1 MRLLKYYDSSLYK
14 QLRDLVPARANATI
28 GILVEPTILE
38 RDKIIIGKKPTF
50 EPQHYTTDLDAMEYI
65 SESAAYRQYEDNINW
80 SAPFGMNKHKMET
93 GSYISASSYHQQL
106 ETDLSFSHP
115 FRVNFHTQE
124 SGSFISASSEYTQLD
139 SKLNFSHP
147 FDVNFHTKESGSFIS
162 SSAIYEDI
170 MSDLNLYDPYG
181 MDNYSKT
188 SGSIISMSADFNSLE
203 APSYTVGQIAA
214 GTGSSPTYLRTIL
227 SRPSLYGIGN
237 ADESGWY
244 GQDYTDATIQLG
256 SQVTIFEEV
265 TMPIYENGAL
275 SYQNY
280 EIEYYYSSS
289 LSASLGLYYSSS
301 FTLSDFDNQWDQ
313 STGTNNLFFEGCVQT
328 DDTTVSDQGNRW
340 YDQTPAVDVTITT
353 PTRLVTTDSPDTPLD
368 VV

>member
-1 MRLLKYYDSSLYK
+1 
-14 QLRDLVPARANATI
+14 
-28 GILVEPTILE
+28 
-38 RDKIIIGKKPTF
+38 
-50 EPQHYTTDLDAMEYI
+50 
-65 SESAAYRQYEDNINW
+65 
-80 SAPFGMNKHKMET
+80 
-93 GSYISASSYHQQL
+93 
-106 ETDLSFSHP
+106 
-115 FRVNFHTQE
+115 
-124 SGSFISASSEYTQLD
+124 
-139 SKLNFSHP
+139 
-147 FDVNFHTKESGSFIS
+147 
-162 SSAIYEDI
+162 
-170 MSDLNLYDPYG
+170 

-188 SGSIISMSADFNSLE
+188 SGSIISMSADFSSLE

-313 STGTNNLFFEGCVQT
+313 STGTNNLFFEGCIQT